1 MDPTVT
7 ERRRTSRSRP
17 PGRHEMTATLRP
29 GCAVSLT
36 NVSNAGALVRSGRP
50 IRPGSRVHLQV
61 LCREQRLSIAA
72 TVVRC
77 TVAALHPLDGV
88 SYAGA
93 LKFDHDVE
101 WSW

>member
-1 MDPTVT
+1 MDGALA
-7 ERRRTSRSRP
+7 ERRQTVRFRP
-17 PGRHEMTATLRP
+17 PARHEITATLRP
-29 GCAVSLT
+29 GGVVSLS
-36 NVSNAGALVRSGRP
+36 NVSNAGALVRSARL

-61 LCREQRLSIAA
+61 LCREQRVSIPA

-77 TVAALHPLDGV
+77 CVAALHPLDGV
-88 SYAGA
+88 SFAGA

>member
-1 MDPTVT
+1 MDSPVA
-7 ERRRTSRSRP
+7 ERRQTVRFRP
-17 PGRHEMTATLRP
+17 PARHEITATLRP
-29 GCAVSLT
+29 GCVVSLS
-36 NVSNAGALVRSGRP
+36 NVSNAGALVRSPRA

-61 LCREQRLSIAA
+61 LCRDQRTSISA

-88 SYAGA
+88 AYAGA

-101 WSW
+101 WTW